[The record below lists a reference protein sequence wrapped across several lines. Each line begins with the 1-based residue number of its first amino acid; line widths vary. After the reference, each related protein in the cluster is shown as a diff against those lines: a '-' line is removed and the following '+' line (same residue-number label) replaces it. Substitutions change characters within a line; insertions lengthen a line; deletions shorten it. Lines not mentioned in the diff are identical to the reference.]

1 MKKIILRPGKEH
13 SLKRFHPWL
22 FSGAIGKM
30 QDLPGEGEYVA
41 VYSSGG
47 ECLGTGHYHSGSIA
61 VRMLSFSYTEPSDAF
76 WRMKFEKA
84 LSLRIKAGL
93 SNGEQN
99 SVFRLV
105 NAEGDGFPGLIAD
118 FYNGTVVFQAHSAGM
133 FRIREQLASVLQQLP
148 GMNVKAVYDKSPSE
162 KMRTEE
168 KRSDGYIYGESDDT
182 VVMEYGNRFR
192 VDWIGGQKTGF
203 FIDQRENRKLVQKY
217 SSKQRVL
224 NMFGYTGGFSVYAL
238 RGGATVVHTV
248 DSSSR
253 AIELA
258 GENIGLNFPEDR
270 RSKLYCSEVYD
281 FFRDSNDK
289 YDIIILD
296 PPAFAKNRKSLNN
309 ALQAYKRLNAR
320 AMEFIEPGGLLFTF
334 SCSQVVGKKEFRQA
348 VYSAALECGREGKI
362 MHLLSQPPDHPVS
375 IFHPEGDY
383 LKGIVLQII

>member
-1 MKKIILRPGKEH
+1 M
-13 SLKRFHPWL
+13 KRFHPWV

-30 QDLPGEGEYVA
+30 PDLPGEGEYVE
-41 VYSSGG
+41 VYSSGN
-47 ECLGTGHYHSGSIA
+47 ECLGIGHYHSGSIS
-61 VRMLSFSYTEPSDAF
+61 VRMISFSYAEPSDAF
-76 WRMKFEKA
+76 WKMKFEKA

-93 SNGEQN
+93 YNGGHTN
-99 SVFRLV
+99 VFRLI

-133 FRIREQLASVLQQLP
+133 FRIREQLAMVLQQVP
-148 GMNVKAVYDKSPSE
+148 GLNVRAVYDKSPSE
-162 KMRTEE
+162 KLRIEE
-168 KRSDGYIYGESDDT
+168 KRNDGYIYGAPDDT
-182 VVMEYGNRFR
+182 VVMEHGNKFR

-203 FIDQRENRKLVQKY
+203 FIDQRENRKLVQQY

-258 GENIGLNFPEDR
+258 GENIGLNFPDDN

-289 YDIIILD
+289 YDVVILD

-348 VYSAALECGREGKI
+348 VYSAALESGREGKI

-383 LKGIVLQII
+383 LKGLVLQII